1 MKRKISIVLFLV
13 AFLSIFILIKEIKAE
28 TVGSAT
34 LSVDKTEVEKG
45 QKVTVTVTVNS
56 NVPLGFVN
64 YQIKYDNRYFSIDG
78 YSGVVNSQ
86 AFSAMAEGKPFTEVS
101 QSFEFTAKE
110 NVSDSKFELIIG
122 IGDVVEYEN
131 LQEVELKITNTS
143 VSVIDH
149 KASSNANLAS
159 INLSTGYLW
168 PEFNPNTTVYAVGLD
183 YSITSLNM
191 TAIAQDGTA
200 KVTFDS
206 SLLKDLK
213 VGQTDVKITVT
224 AENGSTKT
232 YVLQVVRYDKE
243 SESEGQ
249 TGATE
254 KPSAEKDARL
264 IVTLGGKEYSI
275 LRDISAVRLPTG
287 YELSVISYN
296 NTDVAVAENKITG
309 LILMYLTDNDG
320 NADFFI
326 YDKAKNTFSK
336 YVTLTDT
343 QLEYVLLTPDKLL
356 ENTKSV
362 KLDINGV
369 NVTTY
374 VSDDVA
380 DIYFFYAMNGKGEKN
395 WYGYDAKEG
404 TIQRMY
410 TSGGN
415 VNVPAERDESEELS
429 DLKLQNSKL
438 QREIASLKGSKKA
451 TYRLIAAIVL
461 AVLCFALAGIVFYM
475 SAKNKKKEEEYNDL
489 VDSSIAIKKQLD
501 ETLELV
507 AATDEKFRKEREA
520 EEKEAEIQSR
530 IERAE
535 QEEKS
540 ISDDV
545 LKSEIDKALE
555 KLSSANREDA
565 VNIKFNMDDDLFK

>member
-1 MKRKISIVLFLV
+1 MISLFVPVIGVKNAKAEDVGTISI
-13 AFLSIFILIKEIKAE
+13 
-28 TVGSAT
+28 
-34 LSVDKTEVEKG
+34 SVDKTELEKG
-45 QKVTVTVTVNS
+45 ETVRVTVSLNAS
-56 NVPLGFVN
+56 VPMSDVMF
-64 YQIKYDNRYFSIDG
+64 QIRYDNKVFENSSYAGIINIDVDG
-78 YSGVVNSQ
+78 TQDGFTTYQASYEFQVISVPGNNSSSFTIENVQ
-86 AFSAMAEGKPFTEVS
+86 AVTNDMREVS
-101 QSFEFTAKE
+101 FGLNNST
-110 NVSDSKFELIIG
+110 VR
-122 IGDVVEYEN
+122 
-131 LQEVELKITNTS
+131 
-143 VSVIDH
+143 VIDH

-159 INLSTGYLW
+159 INLGTGYLW

-191 TAIAQDGTA
+191 TAIAQDGAA

-224 AENGSTKT
+224 AENGATKT
-232 YVLQVVRYDKE
+232 YLLQVVRYDKKEEPE
-243 SESEGQ
+243 SQ
-249 TGATE
+249 TNPPTE
-254 KPSAEKDARL
+254 PQTTPNTLS
-264 IVTLGGKEYSI
+264 VTISGKQYNI
-275 LRDISAVRLPTG
+275 MRDISRVPLPSG
-287 YELSVISYN
+287 FELSVERYSESDVGVAVN
-296 NTDVAVAENKITG
+296 NTTKLT
-309 LILMYLTDNDG
+309 LMYLTDNDG

-415 VNVPAERDESEELS
+415 VNVPAESDESEELS

-438 QREIASLKGSKKA
+438 QREVASLKGSKKA